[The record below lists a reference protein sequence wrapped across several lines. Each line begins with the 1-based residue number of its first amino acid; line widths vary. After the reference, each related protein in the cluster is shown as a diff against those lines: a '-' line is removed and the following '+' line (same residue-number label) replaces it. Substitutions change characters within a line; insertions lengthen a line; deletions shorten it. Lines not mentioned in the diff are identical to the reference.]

1 VFVEWHE
8 FTFYYITMTDM
19 EEIDSTEWEQK
30 KSGYAALRE
39 KHAEEVNALKAEIEE
54 LKAGRMADKKLYF
67 ENTMKNRGYE
77 WDFWAFADKY
87 STLDINDMVSLYEW
101 QNWKKVVEQPKPE
114 TNSEVWAKSVI
125 AWANPTT
132 EVNAK
137 KLSEMTPQ
145 EIIAY
150 AKKQPR
156 YK

>member
-1 VFVEWHE
+1 
-8 FTFYYITMTDM
+8 
-19 EEIDSTEWEQK
+19 
-30 KSGYAALRE
+30 
-39 KHAEEVNALKAEIEE
+39 
-54 LKAGRMADKKLYF
+54 
-67 ENTMKNRGYE
+67 
-77 WDFWAFADKY
+77 
-87 STLDINDMVSLYEW
+87 MVSLYEW
-101 QNWKKVVEQPKPE
+101 QNWKVVKSEPVQTE

-156 YK
+156 FK